1 MIAVRGTDPQ
11 SDCTSA
17 PHTAIKT
24 RGAQAL

>member
-1 MIAVRGTDPQ
+1 MITVRGADPQ

-24 RGAQAL
+24 RGA